1 MPIAKLIFNLPEER
15 IEFETATKAH
25 DWKYAM
31 WDLDQWLRN
40 EIKYNDNLEDVEYL
54 NMQHLRDKLW
64 ELLQDRNLNF
74 DE

>member
-1 MPIAKLIFNLPEER
+1 MPKAVLSFLLPEEKV
-15 IEFETATKAH
+15 EFETATKAH

-40 EIKYNDNLEDVEYL
+40 EIKYHDKDYQKV
-54 NMQHLRDKLW
+54 RDQLW
-64 ELLQDRNLNF
+64 EVLQDRDLNL

>member
-1 MPIAKLIFNLPEER
+1 MPKAILEFDLPTEQA
-15 IEFETATKAH
+15 EFETAIKAH

-40 EIKYNDNLEDVEYL
+40 EIKYHDKDYQKV
-54 NMQHLRDKLW
+54 RDQLW
-64 ELLQDRNLNF
+64 EVLQDRDLNL